1 MFIAMG
7 GPMPTPERTSLD
19 EIVSAAAR
27 LLETGGVA
35 AVTMQAVAQD
45 VGVKAP
51 SLYKRVRDRET
62 LLGLVGGAAADDRR
76 GRRRQPQ

>member
-35 AVTMQAVAQD
+35 AVTMQAVATPAD
-45 VGVKAP
+45 WKAWAM
-51 SLYKRVRDRET
+51 T
-62 LLGLVGGAAADDRR
+62 
-76 GRRRQPQ
+76 

>member
-1 MFIAMG
+1 
-7 GPMPTPERTSLD
+7 MPTPERTSLD

-45 VGVKAP
+45 VGVG
-51 SLYKRVRDRET
+51 T
-62 LLGLVGGAAADDRR
+62 VGSRAQRLQLSGGIVVHRFMLA
-76 GRRRQPQ
+76 